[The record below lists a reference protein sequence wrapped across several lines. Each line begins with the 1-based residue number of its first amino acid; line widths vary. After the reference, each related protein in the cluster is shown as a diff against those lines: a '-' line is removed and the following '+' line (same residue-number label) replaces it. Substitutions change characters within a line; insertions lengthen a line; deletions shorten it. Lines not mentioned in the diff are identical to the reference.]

1 MACPAS
7 LPGMSV
13 FAVSIVVI
21 RGLKEFTDDALEE
34 ATPDLAW

>member
-1 MACPAS
+1 MTCPAS

-13 FAVSIVVI
+13 FAVLIDVV
-21 RGLKEFTDDALEE
+21 RGSKIFTDDALEE

>member
-13 FAVSIVVI
+13 FAVSIVAI
-21 RGLKEFTDDALEE
+21 RRLNEFNDDALEE